1 MLGDLPPRGLPLQEG
16 IPPTARGKPLRGL
29 HSNGGIPPRLK
40 GVYPPGEIYE
50 LGGAG
55 FSVFPI
61 FCE

>member
-1 MLGDLPPRGLPLQEG
+1 MLGDLPLRGLPLQEG

-40 GVYPPGEIYE
+40 GVYPQEGILKP
-50 LGGAG
+50 GGAG